1 MYVDYTFYTG
11 TYGGTMSEQDFARYE
26 PRAEAYIRYFLF
38 SNAGIMEQEPVIGL
52 QMAVCAVSD
61 VLYGYYTA
69 KASRTVQGGS
79 GAAVK
84 SESNDGYSV
93 TYAVEQKD
101 GETEEVYLRQK
112 AYDAAYHYLLP
123 LGFLGR
129 RVGCCCDDKCR
140 CDCL

>member
-38 SNAGIMEQEPVIGL
+38 SKASIMEQEPVIGL

-69 KASRTVQGGS
+69 KASRTAQGGS

-93 TYAVEQKD
+93 TYAVEQAD
-101 GETEEVYLRQK
+101 GETEETYLRKK
-112 AYDAAYHYLLP
+112 AYDVAYLYLLP
-123 LGFLGR
+123 LGLLNR
-129 RVGCCCDDKCR
+129 KAGCCHDHKCG